1 MTTVL
6 AAGDRF
12 IRPQLFRDELHA
24 ALGAE
29 VQVKTLE
36 LPWPDIPF
44 GTVGNVNEAS
54 GDEQLLIDALVGCD
68 AMVTQLA
75 PVTEKVLAASPQLKF
90 IGVSRGGPT
99 NIDLAACERHSV
111 TVCNVPGRN
120 GPATAEMSLGL
131 LLAVL
136 RRIPAT
142 QRTLENGVWDGS
154 FYRADQVGLEVEGT
168 TIGLIGAGAVGSRLA
183 TALHA
188 MGATVLVYDPYLPD
202 RALQGIIERVQ
213 GVEELLQRSKV
224 VSIHAR
230 LTEKTANVI
239 NARSLNLMPRGS
251 YLVNAARGGLVD
263 YAAVA
268 AALTTGQLAGAAFD
282 VFPTE
287 PVDFSHPIFD
297 AARKGLNVVMT
308 PHIAGASAQT
318 AIRAARGTAAELA
331 RFLGGEPLLAQLT
344 ECAKV
349 QA

>member
-12 IRPQLFRDELHA
+12 ILPQLFSDELHA
-24 ALGAE
+24 ALGPDI
-29 VQVKTLE
+29 QVRTLE
-36 LPWPDIPF
+36 LPWPDVPF
-44 GTVGNVNEAS
+44 GPVANVNEAS
-54 GDEQLLIDALVGCD
+54 GDEQLIIDALSGCE
-68 AMVTQLA
+68 ALVTQLA
-75 PVTEKVLAASPQLKF
+75 PITETILAANPQLKF

-99 NIDLAACERHSV
+99 NIDLAACERHGV

-131 LLAVL
+131 LLSVL

-142 QRTLENGVWDGS
+142 QRTLENGVWEGS
-154 FYRADQVGLEVEGT
+154 FYRADQVGFEIDGA

-188 MGATVLVYDPYLPD
+188 MGATVLVYDPYLPEH
-202 RALQGIIERVQ
+202 ALQGIVERVSSTA
-213 GVEELLQRSKV
+213 ELLDRSKI

-230 LTEKTANVI
+230 LTEQTANVI
-239 NARSLNLMPRGS
+239 NAESLKLMPHGS

-263 YAAVA
+263 YDAVA
-268 AALTTGQLAGAAFD
+268 EALRNGQLAGAAFD

-297 AARKGLNVVMT
+297 AAREGFNIVMT
-308 PHIAGASAQT
+308 PHIAGASTQT
-318 AIRAARGTAAELA
+318 AQRAARGTALELA
-331 RFLGGEPLLAQLT
+331 RFLAGESLLAPLT
-344 ECAKV
+344 GSAK
-349 QA
+349 ARA

>member
-12 IRPQLFRDELHA
+12 ILPQLFSEELQA
-24 ALGAE
+24 ALDTE
-29 VQVKTLE
+29 LQVKTLE
-36 LPWPDIPF
+36 LPWPDVPF
-44 GTVGNVNEAS
+44 AAVGNVNEAS

-90 IGVSRGGPT
+90 IGVSRGGPS
-99 NIDLAACERHSV
+99 NIDLEACERHGV

-142 QRTLENGVWDGS
+142 QRTLENGIWEGS
-154 FYRADQVGLEVEGT
+154 FYRADQVGFEVEGA

-188 MGATVLVYDPYLPD
+188 MGATVLVYDPFLPEQ
-202 RALQGIIERVQ
+202 ALQGVVERVQ
-213 GVEELLQRSKV
+213 SVEELLSRSQV

-230 LTEKTANVI
+230 LNEQTAHVI
-239 NARSLNLMPRGS
+239 NARSLSLMPRGS

-263 YAAVA
+263 YDAVA
-268 AALTTGQLAGAAFD
+268 EALETGQLAGAAFD

-287 PVDFSHPIFD
+287 PVDFSHPIFE
-297 AARKGLNVVMT
+297 AAAKGLNVVMT
-308 PHIAGASAQT
+308 PHIAGASTQT
-318 AIRAARGTAAELA
+318 AVRAARGTATELA
-331 RFLGGEPLLAQLT
+331 RFLNGQPLLAPLT
-344 ECAKV
+344 ESAKA

>member
-12 IRPQLFRDELHA
+12 ILPQLFSSELHA
-24 ALGAE
+24 ALGHDIE
-29 VQVKTLE
+29 VKTLE
-36 LPWPDIPF
+36 LPWPDVPF
-44 GTVGNVNEAS
+44 GAVANVNEAS
-54 GDEQLLIDALVGCD
+54 GDEQLVIDALSGCD
-68 AMVTQLA
+68 ALVTQLA

-99 NIDLAACERHSV
+99 NIDLEACERHGV
-111 TVCNVPGRN
+111 VVCNVPGRN

-142 QRTLENGVWDGS
+142 QRTLEDGIWEGS
-154 FYRADQVGLEVEGT
+154 FYRSDQVGFEVEGAN
-168 TIGLIGAGAVGSRLA
+168 IGLIGAGAVGSRLA

-188 MGATVLVYDPYLPD
+188 MGASVLVYDPYLPQD
-202 RALQGIIERVQ
+202 ALKGIVERVQ
-213 GVEELLQRSKV
+213 SIEELLTRSKI

-230 LTEKTANVI
+230 LTEQTANVV
-239 NARSLNLMPRGS
+239 NAQSLELMPRGS

-263 YAAVA
+263 YDAVA
-268 AALTTGQLAGAAFD
+268 QALRSGQLAGAAFD

-297 AARKGLNVVMT
+297 AARSGLNVVMT
-308 PHIAGASAQT
+308 PHIAGASTQT
-318 AIRAARGTAAELA
+318 AIRAARGTATELA
-331 RFLGGEPLLAQLT
+331 RFLAGEPLLAPLT
-344 ECAKV
+344 PNAKA